1 MTDEQIREKARAVR
15 MAIEH
20 GIFVEL
26 WSSDDV
32 DEKEIALIAD
42 ALRSAY
48 NQAVED
54 AANVL
59 EDGMELHG
67 ASTISALIVGK
78 SNAILRLKERKT
90 Q

>member
-1 MTDEQIREKARAVR
+1 MTDEQIMEKARAVR

-26 WSSDDV
+26 WSSDEV

-54 AANVL
+54 AAKVAERLFNGFHSPYEYSGNV
-59 EDGMELHG
+59 EE
-67 ASTISALIVGK
+67 
-78 SNAILRLKERKT
+78 AILRLKERKT
-90 Q
+90 V